1 MKKMLLLILS
11 SVYPFFS
18 CVGDRTVSET
28 MDRSEILLEANP
40 DSSYT
45 LLNKIETPDRLNER
59 QFARWC
65 MLYCRAADKLSEDM
79 LYTEQ
84 LDRALSWFKNHG
96 SVEEQAWMGLYLGRS
111 YVADKLFIPAMKAYL
126 EALGLAKEKRLYDV
140 AGYICSYMADL
151 YTYTKQRSEE
161 RRKFE
166 EAAGFFKQ
174 AGNERSYAFALRD
187 VAKTWVFDDSL
198 SLALCYMLRADSVIT
213 KLRDSAGIGVI
224 ANGLGNIY
232 NLMGDIEKSKSYFI
246 KSLNLDTVHQAPTY
260 LALSSLY
267 YDENILDS
275 ARCYLAKV
283 TGPPANPYTLVD
295 RFYLGYL
302 IEKDAGDTEKALSYL
317 EQYQEKKDSLYD
329 KQKQVDIIDAEKRH
343 DVTTVVQDNKKL
355 VEEKLLLF
363 ALAVIVCLLLVV
375 GYQIR
380 DKKRLL
386 EIDRRQKFL
395 EEEKSRHKKQKTELE
410 DRLQEL
416 TAEMER
422 KAAAH
427 EDTSEYKKEIIM
439 LRFEKLRQSSLFKTL
454 KEQCRKVE
462 PGSEQKLSEREW
474 KSLIHLIDSF
484 FPNTCVFM
492 KENTL
497 GLTKTET
504 KICYLSFLNLC
515 LSEEAIL
522 LGVSSDSANK
532 FRSRTR
538 QKLCPGQKGSDIN
551 ETILQKGW

>member
-11 SVYPFFS
+11 SVCPFFS

-111 YVADKLFIPAMKAYL
+111 YVKDKLFVPAMKAYS
-126 EALGLAKEKRLYDV
+126 EALGLAKEKHLYDV

-151 YTYTKQRSEE
+151 YTYTGQRSEE

-166 EAAGFFKQ
+166 EAAEFFKQ

-187 VAKTWVFDDSL
+187 VAKTWAFDDSL
-198 SLALCYMLRADSVIT
+198 SLALCYMLIADSIIT
-213 KLRDSAGIGVI
+213 GLRDSAEIGEI

-232 NLMGDIEKSKSYFI
+232 DLMGDMEKSKSYFI
-246 KSLNLDTVHQAPTY
+246 RSLNSDTIYQTPTY

-267 YDENILDS
+267 YNEDILDS
-275 ARCYLAKV
+275 ARYYLAKA
-283 TGPPANPYTLVD
+283 TGPTTNPYTSVD
-295 RFYLGYL
+295 RFFLGYL

-329 KQKQVDIIDAEKRH
+329 KQKQVDIIDAEKWH
-343 DVTTVVQDNKKL
+343 NVATVVQDNKKL
-355 VEEKLLLF
+355 VAEKQFLF
-363 ALAVIVCLLLVV
+363 VLAVIVCLLLVV

-395 EEEKSRHKKQKTELE
+395 DEEKSRHKKQKTELE

-474 KSLIHLIDSF
+474 KSLIHLIDFF

>member
-1 MKKMLLLILS
+1 
-11 SVYPFFS
+11 
-18 CVGDRTVSET
+18 
-28 MDRSEILLEANP
+28 
-40 DSSYT
+40 
-45 LLNKIETPDRLNER
+45 
-59 QFARWC
+59 
-65 MLYCRAADKLSEDM
+65 
-79 LYTEQ
+79 
-84 LDRALSWFKNHG
+84 
-96 SVEEQAWMGLYLGRS
+96 
-111 YVADKLFIPAMKAYL
+111 
-126 EALGLAKEKRLYDV
+126 
-140 AGYICSYMADL
+140 
-151 YTYTKQRSEE
+151 
-161 RRKFE
+161 
-166 EAAGFFKQ
+166 
-174 AGNERSYAFALRD
+174 
-187 VAKTWVFDDSL
+187 
-198 SLALCYMLRADSVIT
+198 
-213 KLRDSAGIGVI
+213 
-224 ANGLGNIY
+224 
-232 NLMGDIEKSKSYFI
+232 
-246 KSLNLDTVHQAPTY
+246 
-260 LALSSLY
+260 
-267 YDENILDS
+267 
-275 ARCYLAKV
+275 
-283 TGPPANPYTLVD
+283 
-295 RFYLGYL
+295 
-302 IEKDAGDTEKALSYL
+302 
-317 EQYQEKKDSLYD
+317 
-329 KQKQVDIIDAEKRH
+329 
-343 DVTTVVQDNKKL
+343 
-355 VEEKLLLF
+355 
-363 ALAVIVCLLLVV
+363 V

-386 EIDRRQKFL
+386 EIDRRKKFL

>member
-11 SVYPFFS
+11 SVCPFFS

-84 LDRALSWFKNHG
+84 LDQALSWFKNHG
-96 SVEEQAWMGLYLGRS
+96 SVEEQAWIGLYLGRS
-111 YVADKLFIPAMKAYL
+111 YVKDKLFVPAMKAYS

-166 EAAGFFKQ
+166 EAAEFFKQ

-187 VAKTWVFDDSL
+187 MAKTWAFDDSL

-246 KSLNLDTVHQAPTY
+246 KSLNSDTIYQAPTY

-283 TGPPANPYTLVD
+283 TGAPANPYTLVD

-302 IEKDAGDTEKALSYL
+302 IEKDAGDMEKALSYL

-386 EIDRRQKFL
+386 EIDRRKKFL